1 MGVFSYCIMGG
12 LGACE
17 SPYHCLGLGFYD
29 RVEIVNLL
37 TLMFMH
43 SVWSYD
49 IIFADV
55 CCTLLNGGVSPY
67 NFSGGSTYV
76 GIAAFTFNRV

>member
-1 MGVFSYCIMGG
+1 
-12 LGACE
+12 
-17 SPYHCLGLGFYD
+17 
-29 RVEIVNLL
+29 
-37 TLMFMH
+37 MFMY

-76 GIAAFTFNRV
+76 GIAAFTFNRA

>member
-1 MGVFSYCIMGG
+1 MESMEYS
-12 LGACE
+12 GACE
-17 SPYHCLGLGFYD
+17 SPQYRTVRIFLE
-29 RVEIVNLL
+29 VEIVNLL
-37 TLMFMH
+37 TLMFMY

-55 CCTLLNGGVSPY
+55 CCTLLNGGVSQY

-76 GIAAFTFNRV
+76 GIAAFTFNRA